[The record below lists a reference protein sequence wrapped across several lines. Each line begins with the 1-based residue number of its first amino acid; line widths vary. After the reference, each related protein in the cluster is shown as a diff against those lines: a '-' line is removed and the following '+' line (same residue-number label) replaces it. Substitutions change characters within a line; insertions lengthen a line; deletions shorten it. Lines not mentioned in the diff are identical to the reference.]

1 MAEKKTYKIVLIGP
15 TNSGKTSFA
24 NYVKSGKFSENYLA
38 TLGVEC
44 HTWQNIA
51 DDVTFA
57 IWDVAGDPKL
67 RGLGDGYYIGADLC
81 VLFLPVNNSTK
92 EERGK
97 FGLEFKRVCPHTPII
112 VVLSKID
119 TIEID
124 DTSYF
129 NSCLTLHRPGTVD
142 ALLVRMCE
150 ALGLTINRKLY
161 NNGTY
166 TGDHEPLATDY
177 LINQPLDYEREPSG
191 NLVIVQLGKLN
202 EDEQALVEEAAE
214 MGIKIVA

>member
-15 TNSGKTSFA
+15 TDSGKTSFA
-24 NYVKSGKFSENYLA
+24 NYVKSGKFSENHLA

-51 DDVTFA
+51 DDVTFTV
-57 IWDVAGDPKL
+57 WDVAGDPKF

-81 VLFLPVNNSTK
+81 LLFLPVDYIKMDFDNFNV
-92 EERGK
+92 
-97 FGLEFKRVCPHTPII
+97 EFKRVCPYVPII
-112 VVLSKID
+112 KVLTKID
-119 TIEID
+119 TITASD
-124 DTSYF
+124 ASRF
-129 NSCLTLHRPGTVD
+129 NICLSLYKPGTVD
-142 ALLVRMCE
+142 ALLVRMCDL
-150 ALGLTINRKLY
+150 LGLTINRKLY

-177 LINQPLDYEREPSG
+177 LINQPLEDEYKPSG
-191 NLVIVQLGKLN
+191 NLVIVQLGELN